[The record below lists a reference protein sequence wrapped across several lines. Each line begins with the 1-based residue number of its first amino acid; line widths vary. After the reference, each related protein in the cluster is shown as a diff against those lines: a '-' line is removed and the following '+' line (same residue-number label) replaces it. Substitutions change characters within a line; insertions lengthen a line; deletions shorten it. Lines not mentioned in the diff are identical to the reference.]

1 MANEQN
7 LRTPTS
13 EEAKAMQKK
22 SVEKRYENK
31 IKKGLIADAILSAL
45 TEDDLHEMARGMIDR
60 AKESSDD
67 LVKLRDTIGE
77 KPIDKVEQNMNVRSE
92 KLDSVFDQVGGE
104 GLTE

>member
-13 EEAKAMQKK
+13 EEARAMQQK

-31 IKKGLIADAILSAL
+31 IRRGLIAEAILSEL
-45 TEDDLHEMARGMIDR
+45 SEEDLHDMARGIIER
-60 AKESSDD
+60 AKKDSDD

-77 KPIDKVEQNMNVRSE
+77 KPKDTLAVENEHIVIRLNH
-92 KLDSVFDQVGGE
+92 DD
-104 GLTE
+104 

>member
-13 EEAKAMQKK
+13 EEARAMQTR

-31 IKKGLIADAILSAL
+31 IKRGLIADAILSVL
-45 TEDDLHEMARGMIDR
+45 SEEDLHEIARGIIER
-60 AKESSDD
+60 AKDNSDD

-77 KPIDKVEQNMNVRSE
+77 KPKDELSVDGSSFEIRIHNVE
-92 KLDSVFDQVGGE
+92 
-104 GLTE
+104 